1 MERVFVLKTGLSNCQ
16 EAIRLTN
23 ISSADKLE
31 CSVST
36 DHHDLVRSPS
46 RSNGNGKDYFDRPH
60 FPPTEKEMSKKV
72 CYFFPPPFLLA
83 TKLSS
88 PPSLPLPP
96 WLKPSWRRA
105 LLSVFRLATPTRG
118 KPQRMMCPTMTM
130 TRRALTT

>member
-46 RSNGNGKDYFDRPH
+46 RSNGNGKDFDRGPQ
-60 FPPTEKEMSKKV
+60 
-72 CYFFPPPFLLA
+72 
-83 TKLSS
+83 
-88 PPSLPLPP
+88 LPP
-96 WLKPSWRRA
+96 H
-105 LLSVFRLATPTRG
+105 G
-118 KPQRMMCPTMTM
+118 KGNE
-130 TRRALTT
+130 